1 MHLKKTGKIVSIFGV
16 RIYRNGR
23 PPLLSRP
30 PRPATSANAW
40 MQQIDEGS
48 EFKKAL
54 GDGGVAT
61 KISMMSALLRQSGC
75 RRPGRRVQRTGMLR
89 RQFSSH
95 LQVAVVAERD
105 QIHPL
110 LHEVPAIF
118 DIAIA
123 KRVLSNFAIL
133 VELIHGVIKASL
145 KQSLHKL
152 CS

>member
-1 MHLKKTGKIVSIFGV
+1 
-16 RIYRNGR
+16 
-23 PPLLSRP
+23 
-30 PRPATSANAW
+30 
-40 MQQIDEGS
+40 
-48 EFKKAL
+48 
-54 GDGGVAT
+54 
-61 KISMMSALLRQSGC
+61 
-75 RRPGRRVQRTGMLR
+75 MLR

-95 LQVAVVAERD
+95 RQVAVVAERD

-145 KQSLHKL
+145 KKALHKL